1 MAQTNFLIIDDKS
14 FYFSM
19 LKDHLS
25 MLGYKGEFRHCSGA
39 LEAITFLEQ
48 FKREGKY
55 IDIIICD
62 LQMPEY
68 SGVDFVKAIK
78 KSKHFNNIP
87 VLMFTTESEKMDILE
102 AIKHGASDY
111 IYKPW
116 NEEELDIKIKRLLK
130 S

>member
-19 LKDHLS
+19 IKDHLKI
-25 MLGYKGEFRHCSGA
+25 LGYNGDFRHCSGA

-48 FKREGKY
+48 YMREGKKM
-55 IDIIICD
+55 DLIICD
-62 LQMPEY
+62 LMMPEY
-68 SGVDFVKAIK
+68 TGVDFVKAIK
-78 KSKHFNNIP
+78 KSKHFNQIP
-87 VLMFTTESEKMDILE
+87 ILMFSTESEKMDILE

-116 NEEELDIKIKRLLK
+116 NEEELDIKIKRLIK
-130 S
+130 T